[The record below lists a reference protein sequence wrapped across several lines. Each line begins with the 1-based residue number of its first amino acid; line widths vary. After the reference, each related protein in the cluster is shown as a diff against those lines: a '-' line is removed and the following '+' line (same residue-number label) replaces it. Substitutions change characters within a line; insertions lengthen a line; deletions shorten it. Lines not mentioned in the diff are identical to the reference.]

1 MTQNNFQSDHT
12 IAVCID
18 GRSVAWASG
27 SGKKFD
33 FEKIRSAVDYFESLP
48 APIRILLFIPSWI
61 DDEDF
66 RAEMK
71 IRTELHLVTGINGH
85 PSRDDHYAL
94 MEMIRLD
101 GFLVTNDKKMYDH
114 IYNSMIPESYIK
126 ERTISFKFKKGKF
139 KPNLPQNWIVS

>member
-1 MTQNNFQSDHT
+1 MTQKPFQSDHT

-27 SGKKFD
+27 SEKKFD
-33 FEKIRSAVDYFESLP
+33 FEKIRSVVDYFESVP
-48 APIRILLFIPSWI
+48 APIQILLFIPSWI
-61 DDEDF
+61 ADEDF

-71 IRTELHLVTGINGH
+71 IRTELYLVTGINGH

-101 GFLVTNDKKMYDH
+101 GFLVTNDKKMHEH
-114 IYNSMIPESYIK
+114 IHNSMIPESYIK
-126 ERTISFKFKKGKF
+126 DRMISFKFKKGKF
-139 KPNLPQNWIVS
+139 KPNLLQNWIER